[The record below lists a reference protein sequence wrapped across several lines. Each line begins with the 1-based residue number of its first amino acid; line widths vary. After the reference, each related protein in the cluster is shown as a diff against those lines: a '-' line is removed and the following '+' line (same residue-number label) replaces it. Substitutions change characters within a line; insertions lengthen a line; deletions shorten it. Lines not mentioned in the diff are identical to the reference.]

1 MDDEL
6 LRQAGRLI
14 QFGLQ
19 PRLYPGQDREYK
31 ELLARLRLDL
41 EFDETV
47 RAIAD
52 GLGLEVAATSDLGFF
67 LAAQSGSVFAYTL
80 GTFRRE
86 RGTAASVDDRLL
98 HGLAMVAIVA
108 YFYPNARDIEHA
120 EIHSATARDVD
131 RFLRGVCEDLK
142 RKTKDSDV
150 LIDQPEFEQA
160 WHLYLR
166 HPEAVGTSDRRRAQ
180 RGALAIFDRCL
191 TLLDE
196 RGLVRAQK
204 DGQDAAYVPMER
216 MRVMAGSV
224 AGHYAY
230 ETLARYRRD
239 QQEVESK

>member
-1 MDDEL
+1 MDEEL

-31 ELLARLRLDL
+31 DLISRFRLDL

-47 RAIAD
+47 RSIAE
-52 GLGLEVAATSDLGFF
+52 GLGLEVAAASDLGFF
-67 LAAQSGSVFAYTL
+67 LAAQPGSVFAYTL
-80 GTFRRE
+80 GSFRRE

-108 YFYPNARDIEHA
+108 YFYPNARDIEQA
-120 EIHSATARDVD
+120 ETHSATARDVD

-142 RKTKDSDV
+142 RKHDDSDV
-150 LIDQPEFEQA
+150 LVDQPEFEQA

-166 HPEAVGTSDRRRAQ
+166 QPEAVETPDKRRAQ

-191 TLLDE
+191 SLLDD
-196 RGLVRAQK
+196 RGLVRPQK
-204 DGQDAAYVPMER
+204 EGQDSAYVPMER
-216 MRVMAGSV
+216 MRMMVGTV

-230 ETLARYRRD
+230 ETLAAYRRE
-239 QQEVESK
+239 QQQVEPK